1 MKHFQGALVL
11 GCAAAVSRIGNGAVV
26 LNTLRIR
33 ENLDGHPAAGRI
45 LLNIV
50 RHARTLPETGK
61 APVQNAEA
69 LLEELRRRWRTPV
82 VPENSSS

>member
-33 ENLDGHPAAGRI
+33 ENLDGRPAAGRI

-50 RHARTLPETGK
+50 RRARTLPETSK

-69 LLEELRRRWRTPV
+69 LLEELRRRWRTPQ
-82 VPENSSS
+82 